1 MEALPSEQ
9 KILIVDDNEDAAH
22 LLSFVLTSD
31 GYATRIA
38 HDGPAALRIAEEF
51 HPDIAVLDIGLPDM
65 DGYELAGKLRDQPS
79 LGKLRMIALT
89 GYGQQDD
96 VRRALDAGFA
106 EHLVKPVDIVRFREA
121 VIRLAEANSPAAA
134 ER

>member
-1 MEALPSEQ
+1 MEAPTSERRV
-9 KILIVDDNEDAAH
+9 LIVDDNEDAAH

-38 HDGPAALRIAEEF
+38 HDGPAALRIAQEF
-51 HPDIAVLDIGLPDM
+51 CPDIAVLDIGLPDM

-79 LGKLRMIALT
+79 LSKLRMIALT

-106 EHLVKPVDIVRFREA
+106 EHLVKPVDITRFRDA
-121 VIRLAEANSPAAA
+121 VIRLVALNSPEA
-134 ER
+134 EER